1 MSSEVAITAVESL
14 PAAADVAVPTPAV
27 VAPAAVAVSGAVSE
41 DTLGK
46 LRTQIEFYFS
56 DANFR
61 RDKFLRAKAS
71 EDADGFVGLDV
82 IATFNRV
89 KSITTDPATLASAL
103 DDSAPLEL
111 SEDRLAVR
119 RAAALPEVDDSE
131 ARSVVAKAPFPVA
144 VTLEKLQEWAAQ
156 WGPVARLVMRR
167 TRTKEKAFRGS
178 CIIEYFTHE
187 GSAALVAAHA
197 DSKCLFEGAPV
208 ARIETLKGYYAR
220 KKAQREERKAKAGGK
235 GAAAGSASAQTAAAT
250 TAAAA
255 AAITRK
261 RPNRDA
267 AEVVDDEDENAP
279 KAGAEGEA
287 HAPRAFEKKLTPGV
301 ILRLSNLGQSASIDS
316 LQLFLNSLGELKFAE
331 YDPVTRTANARFES
345 AGESLV

>member
-1 MSSEVAITAVESL
+1 VAA
-14 PAAADVAVPTPAV
+14 
-27 VAPAAVAVSGAVSE
+27 SGPVSE

-167 TRTKEKAFRGS
+167 TRTKEKTFRGS
-178 CIIEYFTHE
+178 CIVEYLTHE
-187 GSAALVAAHA
+187 GSAALVAAHT
-197 DSKCLFEGAPV
+197 DGKCQFEGTPV

-235 GAAAGSASAQTAAAT
+235 AGATAGAASAQTAAAT

-287 HAPRAFEKKLTPGV
+287 QAPRAFEKKLTPGV

-331 YDPVTRTANARFES
+331 YDPVTRTANARFEN
-345 AGESLV
+345 AGEAGVLGFAEAAPN